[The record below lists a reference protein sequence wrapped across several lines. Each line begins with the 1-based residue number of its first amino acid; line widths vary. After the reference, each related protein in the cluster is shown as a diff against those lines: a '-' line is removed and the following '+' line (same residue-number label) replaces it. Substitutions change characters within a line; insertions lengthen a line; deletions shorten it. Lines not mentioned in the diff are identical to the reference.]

1 MPNDRMGPRYWA
13 FEDSLGYL
21 ARLVFRSFSMLR
33 EQRTREHGISAGQWA
48 FLRQLWHEDGI
59 SQRELS
65 GRLAMRDSTTA
76 VTLRGMERAALVQR
90 RVNCCD
96 RREILVFL
104 TPYARSL
111 ESILL
116 PVTADVQSHATR
128 NFSDEEVEALRGL
141 LIRVIDNLS
150 REDQDARSHSRP
162 PKS

>member
-1 MPNDRMGPRYWA
+1 MNGVRYWA

-48 FLRQLWHEDGI
+48 FLRQLWREDGI

-65 GRLAMRDSTTA
+65 RRLAMRDATTA
-76 VTLRGMERAALVQR
+76 VTLRGMERAGLVDR

-104 TPYARSL
+104 TPYAKSL
-111 ESILL
+111 EQILL
-116 PVTADVQSHATR
+116 PVTAEVQSHATR
-128 NFSDEEVEALRGL
+128 NFSDEEVETLRRL
-141 LIRVIDNLS
+141 LICVIENIS
-150 REDQDARSHSRP
+150 RED
-162 PKS
+162 

>member
-1 MPNDRMGPRYWA
+1 MNGVRYWA

-48 FLRQLWHEDGI
+48 FLRQLWREDGI

-65 GRLAMRDSTTA
+65 RRLAMRDATTA
-76 VTLRGMERAALVQR
+76 VTLRGMERAGLVDR

-104 TPYARSL
+104 TSYAKSL
-111 ESILL
+111 EQILL
-116 PVTADVQSHATR
+116 PVTAEVQSHATR
-128 NFSDEEVEALRGL
+128 NFSDEEVETLRRL
-141 LIRVIDNLS
+141 LICVIENIS
-150 REDQDARSHSRP
+150 REN
-162 PKS
+162 